1 MVGNFYGERRKQGI
15 IRKVWHLNFENRND
29 DLFEGRLKPRFRVHS
44 VGVIRG
50 VVVASELKHSF
61 AFVGIETDRAL
72 IDVLHFGKVYVE
84 HLTQVERIGE
94 LVTLDFASNIYE
106 SAKVPLLQALQLR
119 VV

>member
-15 IRKVWHLNFENRND
+15 IRKVWHLNFENGND
-29 DLFEGRLKPRFRVHS
+29 DLFEGRLKAGFRVHS

-50 VVVASELKHSF
+50 VVVASEFEHSL

-72 IDVLHFGKVYVE
+72 IDVFHFAKIYVE

-94 LVTLDFASNIYE
+94 LVTLDFASNIYQGAE
-106 SAKVPLLQALQLR
+106 VPLLQALQLG
-119 VV
+119 

>member
-15 IRKVWHLNFENRND
+15 IRKVWHLNFENGND
-29 DLFEGRLKPRFRVHS
+29 DLFEGRLKAGFRVHS

-50 VVVASELKHSF
+50 VVVASEFEHSL

-72 IDVLHFGKVYVE
+72 IYVE

-94 LVTLDFASNIYE
+94 LVTLDFASNIYQGAE
-106 SAKVPLLQALQLR
+106 VPLLQALQLG